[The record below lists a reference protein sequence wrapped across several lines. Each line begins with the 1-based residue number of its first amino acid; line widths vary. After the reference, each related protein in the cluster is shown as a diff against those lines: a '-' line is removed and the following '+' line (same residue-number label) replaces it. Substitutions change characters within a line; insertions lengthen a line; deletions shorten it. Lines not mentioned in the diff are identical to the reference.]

1 MRSLLVVPLLG
12 REEKALGTLSFVRV
26 RDREPFDEKDCDVA
40 EEIGRRAAAA
50 LENARLYESAQR
62 ATRARDDMLGV
73 VSHDLRN
80 PIHSIYMGASF
91 LLDLLPAE
99 GKELERTQAAV
110 IKRSAERANRLIQ
123 DLLDITHIESGRL
136 SIDLRPHQAASL
148 VDEAIEQV
156 RMQAAEQGITLV
168 RGDADDAAVHAD
180 RDRILQALG
189 NLLGNALKFTPRGGR
204 VTVSARVSPDD
215 ARFAVSDTGSGI
227 PNEQVPRLFDRY
239 WQANRRDRRGVGLG
253 LSIVKGITEAH
264 GGDVRVETAPG
275 TGSTFTLVLPG
286 KRGTEREARR
296 GAERPAPTGEARL

>member
-1 MRSLLVVPLLG
+1 
-12 REEKALGTLSFVRV
+12 
-26 RDREPFDEKDCDVA
+26 
-40 EEIGRRAAAA
+40 
-50 LENARLYESAQR
+50 
-62 ATRARDDMLGV
+62 
-73 VSHDLRN
+73 
-80 PIHSIYMGASF
+80 MGASF
-91 LLDLLPAE
+91 LLDLLPAD

-168 RGDADDAAVHAD
+168 RGDVDDAAVHAD

-204 VTVSARVSPDD
+204 VTVSARVSPND